1 MPENRPSMPLNPAQ
15 TAAVRYTDGPLL
27 VLAGAG
33 SGKTRVIT
41 RKIEFLL
48 RELGIAPA
56 HIAALTF
63 TNKAAREMRER
74 VAKRVGADA
83 AAGVTVSTFHT
94 LGLRIIGREHE
105 ALGCRRGVSIFDQ
118 QDGLALLK
126 ELLKRDG
133 AVDAGGAAEAALWA
147 ISAWK
152 SRLLSPEQALAAADS
167 PQAAAGARL
176 YAQYERYLRACNAVD
191 FDDLI
196 ARPVHL
202 FRERPDLLDAWQNR
216 LRWLLVDE
224 YQDTNAAQYALLRQ
238 LAGPRAN
245 LTAVGDDDQSI
256 YAWRGA
262 QPENLSLLADDY
274 PQLKIVKLEQNY
286 RSSQR
291 ILHAANGLI
300 AHNPHLFEKKLWS
313 ALGDGDAVDIV
324 ACEDGQREAE
334 RVVMELITHQAVRG
348 RRWRDFAVL
357 YRSNHQARAF
367 ERLLREHRVPYKVS
381 GGTSFFDR
389 AEVRD
394 LVAYLRLLVNPDDDT
409 AFLRVAN
416 VPRREIGTSTLERL
430 GEYAA
435 RRGLT
440 LFAASFELGLEQA
453 LGTRPLAALRAFTQ
467 LLVDAGDAAARGE
480 PVDVVRDLVERIGY
494 RGWLADTS
502 RDLPT
507 ADRRMETVHELIG
520 WMENVAQQPGPER
533 TLADLLGHMSLMDL
547 LDRDDEDTSD
557 AVALMT
563 LHAAKGLEFPYVFL
577 TGIEEGSLP
586 HRNSVEADSIDEER
600 RLLYVGITRAQRRL
614 WLSYALKRRRFRED
628 VDCEP
633 SRFLAELP
641 ADAVRWQKP
650 GAPVDAAE
658 SRERGRASLDALRK
672 MLT

>member
-1 MPENRPSMPLNPAQ
+1 MDDVSPLLDDLNPAQ
-15 TAAVRYTDGPLL
+15 REAVSAPMGNML

-33 SGKTRVIT
+33 SGKTRVLVHRIAW
-41 RKIEFLL
+41 LL
-48 RELGIAPA
+48 QVEQLSPYAILAV
-56 HIAALTF
+56 TF
-63 TNKAAREMRER
+63 TNKAAREMRTRLEALLGLSLR
-74 VAKRVGADA
+74 NMWVG
-83 AAGVTVSTFHT
+83 TFHSIAHRLLRT
-94 LGLRIIGREHE
+94 HWQDARLPQHFQIIDSDDQLRLVKRLLKDHNIDDERYPPRQVQYFISGCKEEGLRPQQVQTRGDVY
-105 ALGCRRGVSIFDQ
+105 LGQMVELYEYYQLTCERG
-118 QDGLALLK
+118 GLVDFG
-126 ELLKRDG
+126 ELLLRSLELLRDNP
-133 AVDAGGAAEAALWA
+133 
-147 ISAWK
+147 
-152 SRLLSPEQALAAADS
+152 RLLAH
-167 PQAAAGARL
+167 
-176 YAQYERYLRACNAVD
+176 Y
-191 FDDLI
+191 
-196 ARPVHL
+196 
-202 FRERPDLLDAWQNR
+202 RERFAH
-216 LRWLLVDE
+216 LLVDE
-224 YQDTNAAQYALLRQ
+224 FQDTNTLQYAWLKL
-238 LAGPRAN
+238 LAGDRAGM
-245 LTAVGDDDQSI
+245 TVVGDDDQSI

-274 PQLKIVKLEQNY
+274 PRLKVVKLEQNY

-300 AHNPHLFEKKLWS
+300 AHNPHVFEKKLWS
-313 ALGDGDAVDIV
+313 ALGDGDAVEIV

-348 RRWRDFAVL
+348 RRWRDYAVL

-394 LVAYLRLLVNPDDDT
+394 IVAYLRLLVNPDDDT

-416 VPRREIGTSTLERL
+416 VPRREVGTTTLERL

-440 LFAASFELGLEQA
+440 LFAASFELGLEQT
-453 LGTRPLAALRAFTQ
+453 LGARPLAALRAFTR
-467 LLVDAGDAAARGE
+467 LLVEAADAAARGE

-520 WMENVAQQPGPER
+520 WMENLAQQAGPER
-533 TLADLLGHMSLMDL
+533 TLADLLNHMSLMDL

-586 HRNSVEADSIDEER
+586 HRNSIEAESIDEER

-614 WLSYALKRRRFRED
+614 WLTYALKRRRFRED

>member
-1 MPENRPSMPLNPAQ
+1 MSLNPAQ
-15 TAAVRYTDGPLL
+15 TAAIRHTDGPLL

-41 RKIEFLL
+41 HKIEHLL
-48 RELGIAPA
+48 RELRIAPRQ
-56 HIAALTF
+56 IAALTF
-63 TNKAAREMRER
+63 TNKAAKEMRER
-74 VAKRVGADA
+74 VGKLVGTET
-83 AAGVTVSTFHT
+83 AGALTVSTFHT
-94 LGLRIIGREHE
+94 LGLRIIGHEHA

-133 AVDAGGAAEAALWA
+133 AVDAGGAAEAALWG
-147 ISAWK
+147 ISRWK
-152 SRLLSPEQALAAADS
+152 SQLVDPSQALKAAES
-167 PQAAAGARL
+167 PQDAAGARL

-216 LRWLLVDE
+216 LQWLLVDE
-224 YQDTNAAQYALLRQ
+224 YQDTNAAQYALLKL

-245 LTAVGDDDQSI
+245 LTVVGDDDQSI

-262 QPENLSLLADDY
+262 QPENLALLADDY
-274 PQLKIVKLEQNY
+274 PQLKVVKLEQNY
-286 RSSQR
+286 RSTQR
-291 ILHAANGLI
+291 ILTAANALI
-300 AHNPHLFEKKLWS
+300 AHNPHVYEKKLWS
-313 ALGDGDAVDIV
+313 AFGGGDAIDVM

-334 RVVMELITHQAVRG
+334 RVVMELITHQAAPG
-348 RRWRDFAVL
+348 RRFRDYAIL

-367 ERLLREHRVPYKVS
+367 ERLLREHRIPYRVS

-394 LVAYLRLLVNPDDDT
+394 IVAYLRLLVNPDDDT

-416 VPRREIGTSTLERL
+416 VPRRELGTTTLERL

-453 LGTRPLAALRAFTQ
+453 LGARPMAALNAFTR
-467 LLVDAGDAAARGE
+467 LLVEAADAAERGD
-480 PVDVVRDLVERIGY
+480 PVAVARDLIERIGY

-507 ADRRMETVHELIG
+507 ADRRMETVNELVG
-520 WMENVAQQPGPER
+520 WMERLSEQPGPDR
-533 TLADLLGHMSLMDL
+533 TLADLLGHMSLMDM

-563 LHAAKGLEFPYVFL
+563 LHASKGLEFPFVFL
-577 TGIEEGSLP
+577 TGVEEGLLP
-586 HRNSVEADSIDEER
+586 HRNSVESETIEEER

-614 WLSYALKRRRFRED
+614 WMSYAMKRQRFREM

-641 ADAVRWQKP
+641 ADAISWNKP
-650 GAPVDAAE
+650 GAPVDPDE
-658 SRERGRASLDALRK
+658 SRARGRASLDALRAI
-672 MLT
+672 LTATD